1 VNIRDLHIGD
11 TVTTSGD
18 TVTTPVGCV
27 EEGEE
32 LTVVDINRET
42 NVALCQWPMGDDMVG
57 SCGIPGEELSLVRR
71 RSVDRDTEFS
81 AAVLY
86 VSAALFIGII
96 VWVYTQ
102 EPA

>member
-1 VNIRDLHIGD
+1 MNIRDLHIGD

-42 NVALCQWPMGDDMVG
+42 NAAQDPERDRSAVQ
-57 SCGIPGEELSLVRR
+57 SYSRSHIPQ
-71 RSVDRDTEFS
+71 DTDG
-81 AAVLY
+81 L
-86 VSAALFIGII
+86 
-96 VWVYTQ
+96 
-102 EPA
+102 